1 MWEESP
7 KGQIK
12 QGKEERTMGQGIL
25 ARALVGLGI
34 LVWGTAP
41 AGAGEPTVP
50 DLNSR
55 IEAYQEER
63 QAEGDEE
70 LSEADRRTMRR
81 SMEAI
86 RRELPDPGL
95 EGGERAPEFTL
106 PNAFGEPVRLGEYLR
121 QGPVILTFYRG
132 AWCPYCN
139 LELHALKES
148 LPAFRK
154 HGAHVLAVS
163 PQEPGHSLKQVKE
176 EGFPFEVLSD
186 LDNEVMRAYDLF
198 FRVPEG
204 MVEVYQRNYGLDLAD
219 YNGDGRYVLPVPGTF
234 VIDQEGVVRA
244 AFARVDYKQ
253 RMEPA
258 AILEALRGL

>member
-1 MWEESP
+1 M
-7 KGQIK
+7 
-12 QGKEERTMGQGIL
+12 
-25 ARALVGLGI
+25 GLGL
-34 LVWGTAP
+34 LVWSAVQAGTDGP
-41 AGAGEPTVP
+41 AVP

-55 IEAYQEER
+55 IEAYQQER
-63 QAEGDEE
+63 KAEGAPE
-70 LSEADRRTMRR
+70 LSEADQRTMRR

-95 EGGERAPEFTL
+95 EVGDRAPDFTL
-106 PNAFGEPVRLGEYLR
+106 PNAYGESVRLSDYLR

-148 LPAFRK
+148 LPAFRE

-163 PQEPGHSLKQVKE
+163 PQEPGHSLEQVKE

-204 MVEVYQRNYGLDLAD
+204 MVEVYRRNYGLDLAD

-234 VIDQEGVVRA
+234 VIDREGVVRA
-244 AFARVDYKQ
+244 AFAQVDYKQ
-253 RMEPA
+253 RMEPT